1 MPIWLVFLF
10 LIHMNLPRTLFPQF
24 PLLPWQASA
33 ALLSLAC
40 VPVAWL
46 CLAAAAR
53 GWPQE
58 GVGPW
63 AFALVLLLGL
73 GPFFMRRNCAFTLG
87 GLAAV
92 AAVGLGLAAAG
103 WLFRFNFIVFAW
115 LGMGW
120 VLRVVARPTAWGRM
134 VAHQIALE
142 AAAQTH
148 ALDTP
153 TARKERMLV
162 VLDFA
167 AVLLAGLVLLRVFA
181 VAGG

>member
-1 MPIWLVFLF
+1 MKKPESPC
-10 LIHMNLPRTLFPQF
+10 MAPPRTWFPQF

-46 CLAAAAR
+46 CLAAAVR

-63 AFALVLLLGL
+63 ALALVVLLGL

-142 AAAQTH
+142 TTVQRH

-153 TARKERMLV
+153 TARKERMWV
-162 VLDFA
+162 VMDVA
-167 AVLLAGLVLLRVFA
+167 AVLLAGLVLLWVVA